1 MKKKLKLNDVKVK
14 SFVTELNKDKSAA
27 INGGKIPETMY
38 SCLAY
43 VSCHIVDCLDIEP
56 AS

>member
-14 SFVTELNKDKSAA
+14 SFVTELNKDAKENV
-27 INGGKIPETMY
+27 NGGGRETMY
-38 SCLAY
+38 SCMAY
-43 VSCHIVDCLDIEP
+43 VSCYITDCIDIQ